1 MALRKG
7 FPKERNYDFWNVLMC
22 YFIYKDASRP
32 EKERILFG
40 TLAYRLI
47 SKAAEAVPTD
57 KVRFPTRLEPCILA
71 NHEPRT
77 SFSAAEKLFKLQKS
91 SIYW

>member
-7 FPKERNYDFWNVLMC
+7 FSKDRNYDFWNILMC
-22 YFIYKDASRP
+22 YLISRDVSRP
-32 EKERILFG
+32 EKERTLFG

-57 KVRFPTRLEPCILA
+57 KVRFPTRAGIVLLG
-71 NHEPRT
+71 
-77 SFSAAEKLFKLQKS
+77 
-91 SIYW
+91 

>member
-7 FPKERNYDFWNVLMC
+7 SPKERNYDFWNMLMC
-22 YFIYKDASRP
+22 YLIYKDLSRQ
-32 EKERILFG
+32 EKERTLFG

-57 KVRFPTRLEPCILA
+57 KVRLLMG
-71 NHEPRT
+71 
-77 SFSAAEKLFKLQKS
+77 S
-91 SIYW
+91 STA

>member
-1 MALRKG
+1 MALRKA

-22 YFIYKDASRP
+22 YLIHKDASRP
-32 EKERILFG
+32 EKERLLFG

-57 KVRFPTRLEPCILA
+57 KVRLPLGWNRDLG
-71 NHEPRT
+71 
-77 SFSAAEKLFKLQKS
+77 
-91 SIYW
+91 